1 MQDSTLEQ
9 HERQSSV
16 ADARDSSLISVSV
29 SHPDFVVDED
39 TASRVGGLKLRER
52 LQWATD
58 ITDSIRRQI
67 LEVQDA
73 QDRFETSLATLFSLC
88 SQAYSGDVWRIRG
101 YGSWTQYCR
110 AEFNDGKLLYSRQE
124 RQKAAV
130 YFHEHSLTSL
140 TEGEGVF
147 MSNRAIATFLGVSE
161 GTVRNDIRSA
171 ESSSSADANPG
182 DHDEGDQLR
191 NNYAVGH
198 AESESEQLRDK
209 NAVAQTGEHDDSMS
223 DQLRNYSA
231 VGHAESETGR
241 QRDDS
246 VAAHPGVV
254 SDEAASSGVDSPASS
269 ASPARVVSTPA
280 GGRRSVG
287 RSAERVAADYCR
299 FQYWLSLQGLS
310 QREVAKRLAVPQ
322 QTVSDTVDRASSALV
337 ASWFLRVR
345 DVVLDEPFLSHAQV
359 AGRVGLPVEAV
370 EWLLDDSPAGWM
382 DFSRTGFQ
390 DVEYF
395 LVGRIVDWDSVVAN
409 WRTRRLGREERT
421 PLSLIDGRTVSQERL
436 ARYCGISQSAVSQIF
451 HTYMSRYLMAHPEE
465 DDRDRP
471 PREPQPARQEAE
483 APSGGVDA
491 LEEPRVDEAK
501 RAYRDSHDFHLR
513 PGDARPTDERG
524 VELDVDHVVEEAKCW
539 RGEPCLPVTRYDNA
553 KELAGAMLA
562 GFAALR
568 PESSAHLALDARTI
582 TGETGYLMGLVA
594 DVVRTLSLEPGIL
607 AALDRK
613 RLEAFHDQ
621 VRALWRVLAAYAD
634 AFHVEGLDDTGL
646 GSPAF
651 DSEDEADAYERR
663 VESEMELKEL
673 MGNDF

>member
-1 MQDSTLEQ
+1 MDDFTLERRGGQ
-9 HERQSSV
+9 GGV
-16 ADARDSSLISVSV
+16 ADARDSSFISVSV
-29 SHPDFVVDED
+29 SRPGFVVDRGTER
-39 TASRVGGLKLRER
+39 RVAGLGLRER
-52 LQWATD
+52 LQWASD

-110 AEFNDGKLLYSRQE
+110 AEFNDGRIFTARGE
-124 RQKAAV
+124 RRKAVAF
-130 YFHEHSLTSL
+130 FHEHALSSGG
-140 TEGEGVF
+140 EGGVF
-147 MSNRAIATFLGVSE
+147 MSNRAIADFLGVSE
-161 GTVRNDIRSA
+161 PTVRRDIA
-171 ESSSSADANPG
+171 AVATDSS

-191 NNYAVGH
+191 HDDAVGH
-198 AESESEQLRDK
+198 AESESGQLR
-209 NAVAQTGEHDDSMS
+209 HDD
-223 DQLRNYSA
+223 A
-231 VGHAESETGR
+231 V
-241 QRDDS
+241 
-246 VAAHPGVV
+246 AHPGVV
-254 SDEAASSGVDSPASS
+254 SDEAASGVDSPASS
-269 ASPARVVSTPA
+269 AASGRLVSTPA

-310 QREVAKRLAVPQ
+310 QREVARRLGVPQ
-322 QTVSDTVDRASSALV
+322 QTVSDTVDRASAALV

-345 DVVLDEPFLSHAQV
+345 DVVLDEPFLSRAQV

-382 DFSRTGFQ
+382 DSTRSGVQ

-421 PLSLIDGRTVSQERL
+421 PLSLIDGRSVSQERL

-491 LEEPRVDEAK
+491 LEEPRVDEGK

-553 KELAGAMLA
+553 KELAAAMLA

-582 TGETGYLMGLVA
+582 TAETGDLMGLIS

-621 VRALWRVLAAYAD
+621 VRALWRTLAAYAD
-634 AFHVEGLDDTGL
+634 AFHVEGMDDTGL

-651 DSEDEADAYERR
+651 ASEDEADAYEKR
-663 VESEMELKEL
+663 VESDRELREL

>member
-39 TASRVGGLKLRER
+39 TEWRVGGLKLRER
-52 LQWATD
+52 LQWASD

-88 SQAYSGDVWRIRG
+88 SQAYSGSVWRIRG
-101 YGSWTQYCR
+101 YDSWTKYCR

-147 MSNRAIATFLGVSE
+147 MSNRAIADFLGVDE
-161 GTVRNDIRSA
+161 RTVRRDIA
-171 ESSSSADANPG
+171 AVATDSS

-191 NNYAVGH
+191 HCA
-198 AESESEQLRDK
+198 
-209 NAVAQTGEHDDSMS
+209 
-223 DQLRNYSA
+223 A

-254 SDEAASSGVDSPASS
+254 SDEAASSGVDSQVSS
-269 ASPARVVSTPA
+269 ASSDRVVSTPA

-299 FQYWLSLQGLS
+299 FQYWLGLRGLS
-310 QREVAKRLAVPQ
+310 QREVARRLGVPQ

-382 DFSRTGFQ
+382 DSTRSGVQ

-409 WRTRRLGREERT
+409 WRMRRLGREERT

-451 HTYMSRYLMAHPEE
+451 HTYMSRSLMAHPEE

-483 APSGGVDA
+483 APSGGVDS

-501 RAYRDSHDFHLR
+501 RAFRDAHDFHLR
-513 PGDARPTDERG
+513 PGDARPTDEDG

-553 KELAGAMLA
+553 KELAAAMLA

-582 TGETGYLMGLVA
+582 TGETGDLMGLIS

-613 RLEAFHDQ
+613 RLEAFHDR
-621 VRALWRVLAAYAD
+621 VRALWRTLAAYAD
-634 AFHVEGLDDTGL
+634 AFHVEGMDDTGL

-651 DSEDEADAYERR
+651 ASEDEADAYEKRL
-663 VESEMELKEL
+663 ESDRELREL

>member
-1 MQDSTLEQ
+1 MDDFTLERRGGQ
-9 HERQSSV
+9 GGV
-16 ADARDSSLISVSV
+16 ADARDSSFISVSV
-29 SHPDFVVDED
+29 SHPGFVVDED
-39 TASRVGGLKLRER
+39 TERRVGGLKLRER

-110 AEFNDGKLLYSRQE
+110 AEFNDGKLLYSRQD

-161 GTVRNDIRSA
+161 YTVRKDIK
-171 ESSSSADANPG
+171 
-182 DHDEGDQLR
+182 DHEEGDQLR
-191 NNYAVGH
+191 DKNAVGH
-198 AESESEQLRDK
+198 AESESEQLR
-209 NAVAQTGEHDDSMS
+209 N
-223 DQLRNYSA
+223 NYA
-231 VGHAESETGR
+231 VGHPEIR
-241 QRDDS
+241 S
-246 VAAHPGVV
+246 VA
-254 SDEAASSGVDSPASS
+254 
-269 ASPARVVSTPA
+269 TPV

-299 FQYWLSLQGLS
+299 FEYWLSLRGLS

-322 QTVSDTVDRASSALV
+322 QTISDTVDRASAALV

-345 DVVLDEPFLSHAQV
+345 EAVLDEPFLSHAQV

-409 WRTRRLGREERT
+409 WKTRRLGREERT
-421 PLSLIDGRTVSQERL
+421 PLSLIDGRPVSQERL

-465 DDRDRP
+465 DDREKP
-471 PREPQPARQEAE
+471 PREPQPAQREAQ
-483 APSGGVDA
+483 APSGGVDS
-491 LEEPRVDEAK
+491 LEEPRVDEEK

-513 PGDARPTDERG
+513 PGDVRPTDERG

-568 PESSAHLALDARTI
+568 PESSAHLALDAQTI
-582 TGETGYLMGLVA
+582 TGETGDLMGLIS

-621 VRALWRVLAAYAD
+621 VRALWRTLAAYAD
-634 AFHVEGLDDTGL
+634 VFHVEGMEETGL

-651 DSEDEADAYERR
+651 ASEDEADAYERR
-663 VESEMELKEL
+663 LESEMELKEL

>member
-9 HERQSSV
+9 HERQSGV

-39 TASRVGGLKLRER
+39 TASRVGGLKLREQ

-88 SQAYSGDVWRIRG
+88 SQAYSGSVWRIRG
-101 YGSWTQYCR
+101 YDSWTKYCR

-147 MSNRAIATFLGVSE
+147 MSNRAIADFLGVDE
-161 GTVRNDIRSA
+161 RTVRRDIAAAQND
-171 ESSSSADANPG
+171 SS
-182 DHDEGDQLR
+182 DHNEGGQLR
-191 NNYAVGH
+191 HNAAVGH
-198 AESESEQLRDK
+198 PESESEQLRH
-209 NAVAQTGEHDDSMS
+209 NAAVAQTGEHDDSMS
-223 DQLRNYSA
+223 EQLRDKNA
-231 VGHAESETGR
+231 VAQAGDPE
-241 QRDDS
+241 D
-246 VAAHPGVV
+246 
-254 SDEAASSGVDSPASS
+254 SSGTSLTRLLVSS
-269 ASPARVVSTPA
+269 ARSVSTPV

-299 FQYWLSLQGLS
+299 FQYWLGLRGLS
-310 QREVAKRLAVPQ
+310 QREVARRLGVPQ
-322 QTVSDTVDRASSALV
+322 RTVSDTVDRASSALV

-345 DVVLDEPFLSHAQV
+345 DVVLDEPFLSRAQV

-382 DFSRTGFQ
+382 DSTRSGVQ

-483 APSGGVDA
+483 APSGGVDS

-501 RAYRDSHDFHLR
+501 RAFRDSHDFHLR

-582 TGETGYLMGLVA
+582 TGETGDLMGLIS

-607 AALDRK
+607 AALDRR
-613 RLEAFHDQ
+613 RLEAFHDR

-634 AFHVEGLDDTGL
+634 AFHVEGMDETGL

-651 DSEDEADAYERR
+651 ASEDEADAYEKRL
-663 VESEMELKEL
+663 ESEMELREL

>member
-16 ADARDSSLISVSV
+16 ADARDSSFISVSV
-29 SHPDFVVDED
+29 SRPGFVVDRGTER
-39 TASRVGGLKLRER
+39 RVAGLGLRER

-110 AEFNDGKLLYSRQE
+110 AEFNDGRIFTARGE
-124 RQKAAV
+124 RRKAVAF
-130 YFHEHSLTSL
+130 FHEHSLASL
-140 TEGEGVF
+140 AGGGGVF
-147 MSNRAIATFLGVSE
+147 MSNRAIADFLGVSE
-161 GTVRNDIRSA
+161 GTVRNDIQSA
-171 ESSSSADANPG
+171 ESSSSADADPG
-182 DHDEGDQLR
+182 DHDEGGQLR

-198 AESESEQLRDK
+198 PESESGQLRDK
-209 NAVAQTGEHDDSMS
+209 NAV
-223 DQLRNYSA
+223 
-231 VGHAESETGR
+231 
-241 QRDDS
+241 
-246 VAAHPGVV
+246 AHPGVV
-254 SDEAASSGVDSPASS
+254 SDEAAGGVDSQVSS
-269 ASPARVVSTPA
+269 ASSGRVVSTPA

-310 QREVAKRLAVPQ
+310 QREVARRLAVPR

-382 DFSRTGFQ
+382 DSTRSGVQ

-421 PLSLIDGRTVSQERL
+421 PLSLIDGRPVSQERL
-436 ARYCGISQSAVSQIF
+436 AEYCGISQSAVSQIF

-501 RAYRDSHDFHLR
+501 RAFRDAHDFHLR

-582 TGETGYLMGLVA
+582 TAETGNLMGLIS

-621 VRALWRVLAAYAD
+621 VRALWRTLAAYAD
-634 AFHVEGLDDTGL
+634 AFHVEGMDETGL

-651 DSEDEADAYERR
+651 ASEDEADAYEKRL
-663 VESEMELKEL
+663 ESEMELKEL

>member
-1 MQDSTLEQ
+1 MDDFTLERRGGQ
-9 HERQSSV
+9 GGV
-16 ADARDSSLISVSV
+16 ADARDSSFISVSV
-29 SHPDFVVDED
+29 SRPGFVVDRGTER
-39 TASRVGGLKLRER
+39 RVAGLGLRER
-52 LQWATD
+52 LQWASD

-88 SQAYSGDVWRIRG
+88 CQAYSGDVWRIRG

-110 AEFNDGKLLYSRQE
+110 AEFNDGRIFTARGE
-124 RQKAAV
+124 RRKAVAF
-130 YFHEHSLTSL
+130 FHEHSLASL
-140 TEGEGVF
+140 AGGGGVF
-147 MSNRAIATFLGVSE
+147 MSNRAIADFLGVDE
-161 GTVRNDIRSA
+161 RTVRRDIAATQND
-171 ESSSSADANPG
+171 SS
-182 DHDEGDQLR
+182 DHDEGGQLR
-191 NNYAVGH
+191 HNAAVGH
-198 AESESEQLRDK
+198 P
-209 NAVAQTGEHDDSMS
+209 
-223 DQLRNYSA
+223 
-231 VGHAESETGR
+231 ESETGR

-269 ASPARVVSTPA
+269 ASSGRVVSTPA

-310 QREVAKRLAVPQ
+310 QREVARRLAVPR
-322 QTVSDTVDRASSALV
+322 QTISDTVDRASSALV
-337 ASWFLRVR
+337 AAWFLRVR
-345 DVVLDEPFLSHAQV
+345 DVVLDEPFLSRAQV

-382 DFSRTGFQ
+382 DSTRSGVQ

-421 PLSLIDGRTVSQERL
+421 PLSLIDGRPVSQERL

-513 PGDARPTDERG
+513 PGDARPTDEDG

-553 KELAGAMLA
+553 KELAAAMLA

-582 TGETGYLMGLVA
+582 TAETGDLMGLIS

-634 AFHVEGLDDTGL
+634 AFHVEGMDETGL

-651 DSEDEADAYERR
+651 ASEDEADAYEKRL
-663 VESEMELKEL
+663 ESDRELREL

>member
-1 MQDSTLEQ
+1 MDDFTLERRGGQ
-9 HERQSSV
+9 GGV
-16 ADARDSSLISVSV
+16 ADARDSSFISVSV

-39 TASRVGGLKLRER
+39 TASRVGGLKLREQ

-73 QDRFETSLATLFSLC
+73 QDRFEISLATLFSLC
-88 SQAYSGDVWRIRG
+88 CQAYSGDVWRIRG

-110 AEFNDGKLLYSRQE
+110 AEFNDGRIFASRGE
-124 RQKAAV
+124 RRKAVAF
-130 YFHEHSLTSL
+130 FHEHALSSGG
-140 TEGEGVF
+140 EGGVF
-147 MSNRAIATFLGVSE
+147 MSNRAIADFLGVSE
-161 GTVRNDIRSA
+161 PTVRRDIA
-171 ESSSSADANPG
+171 AVATDSS

-191 NNYAVGH
+191 HDDAVGH
-198 AESESEQLRDK
+198 AESESEQLRH
-209 NAVAQTGEHDDSMS
+209 NAAVAQTGEHDDSMS
-223 DQLRNYSA
+223 EQLRDKNA
-231 VGHAESETGR
+231 VAQAGDPE
-241 QRDDS
+241 D
-246 VAAHPGVV
+246 
-254 SDEAASSGVDSPASS
+254 SSGTSLTRLPVSS
-269 ASPARVVSTPA
+269 ARSVSTPV

-299 FQYWLSLQGLS
+299 FQYWLGLRGLS
-310 QREVAKRLAVPQ
+310 QREVARRLGVPQ

-382 DFSRTGFQ
+382 DSTRSGVQ

-436 ARYCGISQSAVSQIF
+436 AEYCGISQSAVSQIF

-483 APSGGVDA
+483 APSGGVDS

-513 PGDARPTDERG
+513 PGDARPTDEDG

-553 KELAGAMLA
+553 KELAAAMLA

-582 TGETGYLMGLVA
+582 TGETGDLMGLIS

-607 AALDRK
+607 AALDGR

-621 VRALWRVLAAYAD
+621 VRALWRTLAAYAD
-634 AFHVEGLDDTGL
+634 AFHVEGLDGTGL

-651 DSEDEADAYERR
+651 ASEDEADAYEKRL
-663 VESEMELKEL
+663 ESEMELKEL

>member
-1 MQDSTLEQ
+1 MDDFTLERRGGQ
-9 HERQSSV
+9 GGV
-16 ADARDSSLISVSV
+16 ADARDSSFISVSV
-29 SHPDFVVDED
+29 SRPGFVVDRGTER
-39 TASRVGGLKLRER
+39 RVAGLGLRER
-52 LQWATD
+52 LQWASD

-88 SQAYSGDVWRIRG
+88 CQAYSGDVWRIRG

-110 AEFNDGKLLYSRQE
+110 AEFNDGRIFASRGE
-124 RQKAAV
+124 RRKAVAF
-130 YFHEHSLTSL
+130 FHEHALSSGG
-140 TEGEGVF
+140 EGGVF
-147 MSNRAIATFLGVSE
+147 MSNRAIADFLGVSE
-161 GTVRNDIRSA
+161 PTVRRDIA
-171 ESSSSADANPG
+171 AVATDSS

-191 NNYAVGH
+191 HDDAVGH
-198 AESESEQLRDK
+198 AESESGQLR
-209 NAVAQTGEHDDSMS
+209 HDD
-223 DQLRNYSA
+223 A
-231 VGHAESETGR
+231 V
-241 QRDDS
+241 
-246 VAAHPGVV
+246 AHPGVV
-254 SDEAASSGVDSPASS
+254 SDEAASGVDSPASS
-269 ASPARVVSTPA
+269 ASSGRVVSTPA

-299 FQYWLSLQGLS
+299 FQYWLGLRGLS
-310 QREVAKRLAVPQ
+310 QREVAKRLGVPQ

-337 ASWFLRVR
+337 AAWFLRVR
-345 DVVLDEPFLSHAQV
+345 DVVLDEPFLSRAQV

-382 DFSRTGFQ
+382 DSTRSGVQ

-501 RAYRDSHDFHLR
+501 RAYRDAHDFHLR
-513 PGDARPTDERG
+513 PGDARPTDEDG

-582 TGETGYLMGLVA
+582 TGETGDLMGLIS

-607 AALDRK
+607 AALDRR

-634 AFHVEGLDDTGL
+634 AFHVEGMDDTGL

-651 DSEDEADAYERR
+651 ASEDEADAYEKR
-663 VESEMELKEL
+663 VESDRELREL

>member
-1 MQDSTLEQ
+1 MNDFTLERRGGQ
-9 HERQSSV
+9 GGV
-16 ADARDSSLISVSV
+16 ADARDSSFISVSV
-29 SHPDFVVDED
+29 SRPGFVVDRGTER
-39 TASRVGGLKLRER
+39 RVAGLGLRER
-52 LQWATD
+52 LQWASD

-147 MSNRAIATFLGVSE
+147 MSNRAIADFLGVDE
-161 GTVRNDIRSA
+161 RTVRRDITSAQNDSSEQLRNYSA
-171 ESSSSADANPG
+171 VAQTGEHNDSMS
-182 DHDEGDQLR
+182 DQLR
-191 NNYAVGH
+191 HNAAVGH
-198 AESESEQLRDK
+198 AESESEQLR
-209 NAVAQTGEHDDSMS
+209 HDD
-223 DQLRNYSA
+223 A
-231 VGHAESETGR
+231 V
-241 QRDDS
+241 
-246 VAAHPGVV
+246 AHPGVV

-269 ASPARVVSTPA
+269 ASSGRVVSTPA

-322 QTVSDTVDRASSALV
+322 QTVSDTVDRASSSLV

-345 DVVLDEPFLSHAQV
+345 DVVLDEPFLSRAQV

-382 DFSRTGFQ
+382 DSTRSGVQ

-421 PLSLIDGRTVSQERL
+421 PLSLIDGRPVSQERL
-436 ARYCGISQSAVSQIF
+436 AEYCGISQSAVSQIF

-471 PREPQPARQEAE
+471 PREPKPIQQEAE
-483 APSGGVDA
+483 APSGGVDS

-513 PGDARPTDERG
+513 PGDARPTDEDG

-553 KELAGAMLA
+553 KELAAAMLA

-582 TGETGYLMGLVA
+582 TGETGDLMGLIS

-613 RLEAFHDQ
+613 RLEAFHDR

-634 AFHVEGLDDTGL
+634 AFHVEGMDDTGL

-651 DSEDEADAYERR
+651 ASEDEADAYEKR
-663 VESEMELKEL
+663 VESDRELREL

>member
-1 MQDSTLEQ
+1 M
-9 HERQSSV
+9 
-16 ADARDSSLISVSV
+16 ADVHDSSFISVSV
-29 SHPDFVVDED
+29 SHPGFVVDED

-52 LQWATD
+52 LQWASD

-88 SQAYSGDVWRIRG
+88 CQAYSGDVWRIRG

-110 AEFNDGKLLYSRQE
+110 AEFNDGRIFTARGE
-124 RQKAAV
+124 RRKAVAF
-130 YFHEHSLTSL
+130 FHEHSLASL
-140 TEGEGVF
+140 AGGGGVF
-147 MSNRAIATFLGVSE
+147 MSNRAIADFLGVSEYTVRKDIKDHEKDHDEGEQLRYKIAVAHAESE
-161 GTVRNDIRSA
+161 GTVRNDIQSA
-171 ESSSSADANPG
+171 ESSSSADAGPG

-191 NNYAVGH
+191 Y
-198 AESESEQLRDK
+198 K
-209 NAVAQTGEHDDSMS
+209 I
-223 DQLRNYSA
+223 A

-246 VAAHPGVV
+246 VPARPGVV
-254 SDEAASSGVDSPASS
+254 SDEAAGGVDSPVSS
-269 ASPARVVSTPA
+269 ASPARVVSTPS

-299 FQYWLSLQGLS
+299 FQYWLGLRGLS
-310 QREVAKRLAVPQ
+310 QREVARRLGVPQ

-345 DVVLDEPFLSHAQV
+345 DVVLDEPFLSRAQV

-382 DFSRTGFQ
+382 DSTRSGVQ

-436 ARYCGISQSAVSQIF
+436 ARYCGISQSAVSQII

-465 DDRDRP
+465 DDRDSP

-513 PGDARPTDERG
+513 PGDARPTDEDG

-553 KELAGAMLA
+553 KELAAAMLA

-568 PESSAHLALDARTI
+568 PESSAHLELDARTI
-582 TGETGYLMGLVA
+582 TGETGDLMGLIS

-613 RLEAFHDQ
+613 RLEAFHDR

-634 AFHVEGLDDTGL
+634 AFHVEGMDDTGL

-651 DSEDEADAYERR
+651 ASEDEADAYEKRL
-663 VESEMELKEL
+663 ESDRELREL

>member
-39 TASRVGGLKLRER
+39 TEWRVGGLKLRER
-52 LQWATD
+52 LQWASD

-88 SQAYSGDVWRIRG
+88 SQAYSGSVWRIRG
-101 YGSWTQYCR
+101 YDSWTKYCR

-147 MSNRAIATFLGVSE
+147 MSNRAIADFLGVDE
-161 GTVRNDIRSA
+161 RTVRRDIA
-171 ESSSSADANPG
+171 AVATDSS

-191 NNYAVGH
+191 HCA
-198 AESESEQLRDK
+198 
-209 NAVAQTGEHDDSMS
+209 
-223 DQLRNYSA
+223 A

-254 SDEAASSGVDSPASS
+254 SDEAASSGVDSQVSS
-269 ASPARVVSTPA
+269 ASSDRVVSTPA

-299 FQYWLSLQGLS
+299 FQYWLGLRGLS
-310 QREVAKRLAVPQ
+310 QREVARRLGVPQ

-382 DFSRTGFQ
+382 DSTRSGVQ

-409 WRTRRLGREERT
+409 WRMRRLGREERT

-483 APSGGVDA
+483 APSGGVDS

-501 RAYRDSHDFHLR
+501 RAFRDAHDFHLR
-513 PGDARPTDERG
+513 PGDARPTDEDG

-553 KELAGAMLA
+553 KELAAAMLA

-582 TGETGYLMGLVA
+582 TGETGDLMGLIS

-613 RLEAFHDQ
+613 RLEAFHDR
-621 VRALWRVLAAYAD
+621 VRALWRTLAAYAD
-634 AFHVEGLDDTGL
+634 AFHVEGMDDTGL

-651 DSEDEADAYERR
+651 ASEDEADAYEKRL
-663 VESEMELKEL
+663 ESDRELREL

>member
-9 HERQSSV
+9 HESQSSV
-16 ADARDSSLISVSV
+16 ADVHDSSLISVSV

-39 TASRVGGLKLRER
+39 TERRVGGLKLREQ

-101 YGSWTQYCR
+101 YDSWTKYCR
-110 AEFNDGKLLYSRQE
+110 AEFNDGKLLYSRQD

-147 MSNRAIATFLGVSE
+147 MSNRAIATFLGVDE
-161 GTVRNDIRSA
+161 RTVRRDIDAAQND
-171 ESSSSADANPG
+171 SS
-182 DHDEGDQLR
+182 DQLR
-191 NNYAVGH
+191 HNAAVGH
-198 AESESEQLRDK
+198 AESESEQLRH
-209 NAVAQTGEHDDSMS
+209 NAAVAQAGEHDDSMGG
-223 DQLRNYSA
+223 QLRNYSA
-231 VGHAESETGR
+231 VGHSEVVSSEMESQGSPSSSIR
-241 QRDDS
+241 S
-246 VAAHPGVV
+246 VA
-254 SDEAASSGVDSPASS
+254 
-269 ASPARVVSTPA
+269 TPV
-280 GGRRSVG
+280 GGRRSVA
-287 RSAERVAADYCR
+287 RSAREVAADYCS
-299 FQYWLSLQGLS
+299 FEYWLSLQGLS

-322 QTVSDTVDRASSALV
+322 QTISDTLDRASSVEV
-337 ASWFLRVR
+337 AAWFLRVR

-359 AGRVGLPVEAV
+359 AGRVGLSVEAV

-421 PLSLIDGRTVSQERL
+421 PLSLIDGRPVSQERL
-436 ARYCGISQSAVSQIF
+436 AEYCGISQSAVSQIF

-465 DDRDRP
+465 DDREKP
-471 PREPQPARQEAE
+471 PREPQPARREAQ
-483 APSGGVDA
+483 APSGGVDS

-524 VELDVDHVVEEAKCW
+524 VELDVDHVVEEARCW

-553 KELAGAMLA
+553 KELAAAMLA

-568 PESSAHLALDARTI
+568 PELSAHLALDARTI
-582 TGETGYLMGLVA
+582 TGETGDLMGLIS

-613 RLEAFHDQ
+613 RLEAFHDR
-621 VRALWRVLAAYAD
+621 VRALWRTLAAYAD

-651 DSEDEADAYERR
+651 ASEDEADAYERR
-663 VESEMELKEL
+663 LESDRELREL

>member
-9 HERQSSV
+9 HESQSGV
-16 ADARDSSLISVSV
+16 ADAHDSSLISVSV

-39 TASRVGGLKLRER
+39 TERRVGGLKLRER

-101 YGSWTQYCR
+101 YDSWTKYCR
-110 AEFNDGKLLYSRQE
+110 AEFNDGKLLYSRQD

-161 GTVRNDIRSA
+161 GTVRNDIQNA
-171 ESSSSADANPG
+171 ESSSSGDADSSDQLRNNSAVG
-182 DHDEGDQLR
+182 HAEGESEQLR
-191 NNYAVGH
+191 NNYAV
-198 AESESEQLRDK
+198 
-209 NAVAQTGEHDDSMS
+209 AQAGDPED
-223 DQLRNYSA
+223 
-231 VGHAESETGR
+231 
-241 QRDDS
+241 
-246 VAAHPGVV
+246 
-254 SDEAASSGVDSPASS
+254 SSGTSLTRLPVSS
-269 ASPARVVSTPA
+269 ARSVSTPS

-310 QREVAKRLAVPQ
+310 QREVAKRLAVPRR
-322 QTVSDTVDRASSALV
+322 TVSDTVDRASSALV

-382 DFSRTGFQ
+382 DSTRSGVQ

-421 PLSLIDGRTVSQERL
+421 PLSLIDGRPVSQERL
-436 ARYCGISQSAVSQIF
+436 AEYCGISQSAVSQIF

-471 PREPQPARQEAE
+471 PREPQPARREAQ

-513 PGDARPTDERG
+513 PGDVRPTDERG

-568 PESSAHLALDARTI
+568 PESSAHLELDARTI
-582 TGETGYLMGLVA
+582 TGETGDLMGLVA

-613 RLEAFHDQ
+613 RLEAFHDR

-634 AFHVEGLDDTGL
+634 AFHVEGLDEAGL

-651 DSEDEADAYERR
+651 ASEDEADAYERR
-663 VESEMELKEL
+663 VESDRELREL